1 MRVRRVLPWWSFC
14 VLGILIPAC
23 IGPPLII
30 APEELP
36 DAVEDSFYNQQL
48 STADGAI
55 DRWRVAEG
63 SLPSGLGLSATN
75 GAIAGI
81 PTTPGTSSFT
91 VEAQQGGTQRR
102 TGERIYAITVLPLLE
117 LEATLTAARV
127 NVAYSATPSI
137 TGGVPPYT
145 VEIVGLP
152 AGLTY
157 NTTTG
162 VISGTPV
169 NTYTGLALQINVTDS
184 GQPQQTTTE
193 QTTLVVKPPQV
204 VITTTVLDDGQV
216 GVTYSERIMAGDG
229 RTPYAWAVTA
239 GILPDGLR
247 LDTSTGVISGAPT
260 TAQISAVTIQVTD
273 SDSPPT
279 TDSVELTI
287 TIVGE

>member
-1 MRVRRVLPWWSFC
+1 MRVQRLLRWSLC
-14 VLGILIPAC
+14 SLGILIPAC

-36 DAVEDSFYNQQL
+36 DAVEDLFYNQQL

-102 TGERIYAITVLPLLE
+102 TGERIYAITVLPQLE

-127 NVAYSATPSI
+127 NVAYSATPTM
-137 TGGVPPYT
+137 TGGVQPYT

-162 VISGTPV
+162 AITGTPV
-169 NTYTGLALQINVTDS
+169 NTYTGLALQITVTDS

-204 VITTTVLDDGQV
+204 VITTMVLDDGQV
-216 GVTYSERIMAGDG
+216 GVAYSERIMAGDG

-247 LDTSTGVISGAPT
+247 LDTSTGVISGTPT